1 MRERDRLRSLFLL
14 EIGCQYVGF
23 RLANYFSEFFLLR
36 HFNSFD
42 TFEMTEQFLLCNAP
56 QTFDMIELGLDAGF
70 APFGPVKSDGKPMGL
85 IS

>member
-1 MRERDRLRSLFLL
+1 M
-14 EIGCQYVGF
+14 GV
-23 RLANYFSEFFLLR
+23 RLAYDFSEFFLLR
-36 HFNSFD
+36 YFNALD
-42 TFEMTEQFLLCNAP
+42 TFEMTEQFLLCNAA